1 MVTLRSIPPPSQ
13 PSWTLR
19 LDLPGALSGT
29 LLGTQRQHSL
39 PFFFAALVRTQ
50 LLGGLLGSC
59 RRLGSAPPAAEAH
72 SDVPCRG
79 GRAEGVIAPGRW
91 ALSPLT
97 LTLLGSAHS
106 V

>member
-19 LDLPGALSGT
+19 LDLPGALSGA
-29 LLGTQRQHSL
+29 LLGTQRQHSF

-50 LLGGLLGSC
+50 LLGGLLGFC
-59 RRLGSAPPAAEAH
+59 RRLGSARP
-72 SDVPCRG
+72 VRRCTVTC
-79 GRAEGVIAPGRW
+79 RAEEAGRR
-91 ALSPLT
+91 
-97 LTLLGSAHS
+97 